1 MAKVSL
7 SAIAPIKKIDPVTIQ
22 INGQDIEVIQYLPTQ
37 EKLALVERVLNRTI
51 DDTNFFN
58 PVRMEVYTVI
68 EIINTYTNI
77 SITEKMVENAPK
89 TFDTLVMNKIVDA
102 VIAAIP
108 EEEYD
113 TVFDA
118 VEECALHIVNYLNSF
133 SGILKNSTENYDATR
148 FNLEDIIAT
157 LDQPDKIGFVK
168 EVLEKIG

>member
-1 MAKVSL
+1 MAKISL

-77 SITEKMVENAPK
+77 SITEKMIENAPK
-89 TFDTLVMNKIVDA
+89 TFDTLVMNKIIDA
-102 VIAAIP
+102 VVEAIP

-118 VEECALHIVNYLNSF
+118 VEDCAVHITNYLNSIQ
-133 SGILKNSTENYDATR
+133 GVLKTVAQDYDATKM
-148 FNLEDIIAT
+148 NVDEMMKT
-157 LDQPDKIGFVK
+157 LDQPDKVGLLKDILDKLG
-168 EVLEKIG
+168 

>member
-7 SAIAPIKKIDPVTIQ
+7 SAIAPIKKIDPVIIQ

-51 DDTNFFN
+51 DETNFFN

-68 EIINTYTNI
+68 EIISTYTNI
-77 SITEKMVENAPK
+77 SITEKMIENAPK
-89 TFDTLVMNKIVDA
+89 TFDTLIMNKVIDA

-118 VEECALHIVNYLNSF
+118 VEDCAIHITNYLNSIQ
-133 SGILKNSTENYDATR
+133 GVLKGVAQDYDVTKM
-148 FNLEDIIAT
+148 NIDELMKT
-157 LDQPDKIGFVK
+157 LDQPEKVGLLKDILDKVG
-168 EVLEKIG
+168 